1 MILQEFID
9 RHHVAYAEKADDWKD
24 AIRKGCAILEKD
36 GSVNEQYKE
45 DIIQCVE
52 EYGPYFILAPEI
64 AAPHSQINYENVLK
78 TGISLLILG
87 EPVDFDGRPI
97 RILFT
102 LASREPNE
110 HLENM
115 AKLSDLLINT
125 EVIDT
130 LKEAKSLDDVMQL
143 DPLLE

>member
-9 RHHVAYAEKADDWKD
+9 RHHIAFIEKAEDWKD
-24 AIRKGCAILEKD
+24 AIEKGCAILEED
-36 GSVNEQYKE
+36 GSVNERYKD

-64 AAPHSQINYENVLK
+64 AAPHSQINYENVIK

-102 LASREPNE
+102 LASREPSE
-110 HLENM
+110 HIENM
-115 AKLSDLLINT
+115 SKLSDLLVNA
-125 EVIDT
+125 EVIET
-130 LKEAKSLDDVMQL
+130 LKEATSLEDVMKLDSQL
-143 DPLLE
+143 E